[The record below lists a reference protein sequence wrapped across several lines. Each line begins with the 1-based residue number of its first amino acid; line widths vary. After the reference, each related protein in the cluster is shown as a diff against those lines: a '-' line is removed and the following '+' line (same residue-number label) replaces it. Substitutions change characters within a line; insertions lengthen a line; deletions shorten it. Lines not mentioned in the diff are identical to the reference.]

1 MPSPTDPSYADMIKD
16 PKYAPI
22 VELLKTL
29 QAKEAQKNKSPENR
43 TAMRARNG
51 ESFKFTE

>member
-1 MPSPTDPSYADMIKD
+1 MRYRKD

-22 VELLKTL
+22 VELLKKL
-29 QAKEAQKNKSPENR
+29 QKKETEKNKHPENR
-43 TAMRARNG
+43 TAMRAKNS